1 MVGHPIQYALPQE
14 MDLEM
19 LRRELERSFRFFD
32 VGRRPTEPGV
42 SGEFRLAHLA
52 GG

>member
-32 VGRRPTEPGV
+32 AGRCQQSMEYLESFDGRIW
-42 SGEFRLAHLA
+42 
-52 GG
+52 